1 MTERKVKGTRK
12 MTGKKKWL
20 VGMLSVL
27 AIAAAGCGSQEAGGN
42 QKGGKTEISYG
53 LWDKSQAPVFE
64 EIAKDF
70 EKDNPDI
77 KIKVEITP
85 WAQYWTK
92 LETAITGKNAP
103 DVFWLNIPKS
113 TDYIESGVVAP
124 LDEFEIDVS
133 KFPEQYLESYTNG
146 GKLYGIPKDFDTNG
160 LWYNKKI
167 FDDAGVA
174 YPDDTW
180 TWEKWQEVAKQL
192 TDKDK
197 GIYGMATP
205 VTWQGGYYE
214 TIYQNEG
221 QPFTDDGKQSA
232 FDQPAT
238 IEGVEFWHKFQEE
251 GSAVPLEMMANSSQS
266 ELLQSGKV
274 AMAIDG
280 SYMTP
285 AFFEEDYGKENLD
298 VAPLPK
304 GKTRATTSNALAN
317 VMSAHTKNK
326 EAASKWIAYLSTEE
340 VNKKVAETGVVI
352 PAFEGSQE
360 AWVNA
365 YPDKNLQVFV
375 DAVEY
380 AVPLP
385 NNKNGMA
392 AIALETEIFNEAW
405 LGNMTVK
412 EAAAKY
418 VEQANAVL
426 AK

>member
-1 MTERKVKGTRK
+1 MKKGIVKGRNK
-12 MTGKKKWL
+12 VGIIVLLGLLSLVLVAAVGCGKKE
-20 VGMLSVL
+20 G
-27 AIAAAGCGSQEAGGN
+27 GSS
-42 QKGGKTEISYG
+42 KGGKTEISYG

-64 EIAKDF
+64 ELAKEF
-70 EKDNPDI
+70 EKDNPDL

-113 TDYIESGVVAP
+113 TDYIEAGVVAP

-133 KFPEQYLESYTNG
+133 NFPEQYLDSYTNN

-167 FDDAGVA
+167 FDEAGIA

-180 TWEKWQEVAKQL
+180 TWEIWQSVAKKL
-192 TDKDK
+192 TKADK

-221 QPFTDDGKQSA
+221 QPFTDDGKKSA

-285 AFFEEDYGKENLD
+285 VFFEEAYGKENLD

-304 GKTRATTSNALAN
+304 GKVRATTSNALAN
-317 VMSAHTKNK
+317 VMSAHTKHK
-326 EAASKWIAYLSTEE
+326 EAAAKWIAYLSTEE

-352 PAFEGSQE
+352 PAYNGSQE

-365 YPDKNLQVFV
+365 YPDKDIQVFV

-385 NNKNGMA
+385 NNKNGMT
-392 AIALETEIFNEAW
+392 AIAIETEIFNEAW

-418 VEQANAVL
+418 VEQANVLL

>member
-1 MTERKVKGTRK
+1 MVEKQQKGRKRIKLGLFAAALSILSLAVVGCGNKDG
-12 MTGKKKWL
+12 GKK
-20 VGMLSVL
+20 S
-27 AIAAAGCGSQEAGGN
+27 E
-42 QKGGKTEISYG
+42 GGKSEISYA
-53 LWDKSQAPVFE
+53 LWDKEQAVVFK

-70 EKDNPDI
+70 EEENPDI
-77 KIKVEITP
+77 KIKLEVTP

-113 TDYIESGVVAP
+113 TDYIESGVVEP
-124 LDEFEIDVS
+124 LNDYKLDTS
-133 KFPEQYLESYTNG
+133 AFPKQYIESYTHE

-180 TWEKWQEVAKQL
+180 TWDTWLETAKKL
-192 TDKDK
+192 TDEDK

-221 QPFTDDGKQSA
+221 QPFTRDGKKSA

-238 IEGVEFWHKFQEE
+238 IEGVEFWHKFSEQ
-251 GSAVPLEMMANSSQS
+251 GSAVPVETMASTTQS
-266 ELLQSGKV
+266 ELLQAGKV
-274 AMAIDG
+274 AMAVDG

-285 AFFEEDYGKENLD
+285 VFFKEDYGLKNID

-304 GKTRATTSNALAN
+304 GKKRATTSNALAN
-317 VMSAHTKNK
+317 VMSAHSKNK
-326 EAASKWIAYLSTEE
+326 ESAAKWIDYLSSEK
-340 VNKKVAETGVVI
+340 VNKKIAESGVVI
-352 PAFEGSQE
+352 PAREGTQD
-360 AWVNA
+360 AWINS
-365 YPDKNLQVFV
+365 YKDKNIKVFV

-385 NNKNGMA
+385 NNKNGMS
-392 AIALETEIFNEAW
+392 AIAIETEIFNEAW
-405 LGNMTVK
+405 MGNKTVK
-412 EAAAKY
+412 EASEEYAKK
-418 VEQANAVL
+418 ANEL
-426 AK
+426 LSK